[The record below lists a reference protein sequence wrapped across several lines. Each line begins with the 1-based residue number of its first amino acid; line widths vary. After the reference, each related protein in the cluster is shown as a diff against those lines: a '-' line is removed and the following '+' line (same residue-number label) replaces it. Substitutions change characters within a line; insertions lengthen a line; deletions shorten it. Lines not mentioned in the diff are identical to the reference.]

1 MGTLSF
7 YKKVFDFFL
16 KRFQTTK
23 GRQPMNPAE
32 YYGIEREAVNWVNKT
47 KGQRLPGQAKPDW
60 HTGWTPRVIEGG
72 KGKEGIEKI
81 DIGEV
86 IPKETPLTKDKSFRI
101 KQGLSTQ
108 IKLNTLPQ
116 NKQLA
121 KEFVTRKNAEF
132 NSLDRKGQT
141 EILERLEISI
151 KNEQSSF
158 ATPVKPEDFASGGI
172 ARVGFAGGLLVN
184 LYRGAKGLQHG
195 AIERKLRKK
204 YIETGMDKFKAYDKA
219 MNDASDVV
227 NQKKLEIV
235 ENKMKEINVNSN
247 DYVDLIDEHIR
258 LTDRETYKDIKR
270 WKNTRPDLADKTR
283 ALHFPHWA
291 KARYGENYQGVL
303 DKRQASAL
311 KEQSDEINKM
321 YPDTDGGIQDLQQ
334 RMVDE
339 IDDMNKA
346 NLDEIIKGRKKNATG
361 GIARVGMFGGGPIVK
376 GGRWF
381 LKSLRDTRKQMKT
394 MRLSPGQLK
403 YYLDQIDDQ
412 IKNIEAGGKIPD
424 EVIQTI
430 RKDPK
435 FKSVSQTR
443 ANDPDLRE
451 MEEVLLEYGEKHASG
466 GIAGQ
471 LHLNRPG
478 YQRGER
484 VNPFEETGNLP
495 GGAYDTREYIQS
507 PILKEDTGITT
518 VEAPPKEDKR
528 TFEGIM
534 SKHLGGIKAKRPKH
548 FYFEKDEFGNVK
560 LDEFGKSI
568 KRKFR
573 FGPEAR
579 FGIADK
585 AKENLAKVMKAVE
598 LAELNKEQSNHF
610 WNKFGLEFGI
620 KGEELEALK
629 AGKRYFKKENLP
641 LINLNEDTLLNITK
655 GLDLPKNTRATLFAE
670 SNLGGDINSSLE
682 LANKNFKTTLT
693 KDDVSWDIKPT
704 FNVGEIEIAP
714 SVKGVDDVI
723 EKIKLALDNP
733 NWTLEGEL
741 IKAQKR
747 KETGGAPDQETQ
759 KLQAMLMAD
768 PRLWKLFGGSR
779 GMMQMFGDTMT
790 EDQKGDI
797 FKLSGSYTFDNDFK
811 ISPSLEQD
819 LLTHDTTYGLG
830 LTKDGFSADLGY
842 DEGLT
847 GSVAYGP
854 VQIGS
859 TGDGAR
865 LDLNKNIWT
874 GYSDPEETNPYG
886 SLDIKGYYDTRGNWN
901 IGPIF
906 SMSFGGPKNYEMV
919 EGITEHGQKGQIPK
933 TWIAEGKSIA
943 ELQEA
948 LQKEKLYAKGGLAKV
963 LGV

>member
-361 GIARVGMFGGGPIVK
+361 GIA
-376 GGRWF
+376 
-381 LKSLRDTRKQMKT
+381 
-394 MRLSPGQLK
+394 
-403 YYLDQIDDQ
+403 
-412 IKNIEAGGKIPD
+412 
-424 EVIQTI
+424 
-430 RKDPK
+430 
-435 FKSVSQTR
+435 
-443 ANDPDLRE
+443 
-451 MEEVLLEYGEKHASG
+451 
-466 GIAGQ
+466 GQ

-573 FGPEAR
+573 MGPMR
-579 FGIADK
+579 GFGIRDK
-585 AKENLAKVMKAVE
+585 SMENIRKVMKAVE

>member
-235 ENKMKEINVNSN
+235 ENKMNKVNVNSD

-361 GIARVGMFGGGPIVK
+361 GIA
-376 GGRWF
+376 
-381 LKSLRDTRKQMKT
+381 
-394 MRLSPGQLK
+394 
-403 YYLDQIDDQ
+403 
-412 IKNIEAGGKIPD
+412 
-424 EVIQTI
+424 
-430 RKDPK
+430 
-435 FKSVSQTR
+435 
-443 ANDPDLRE
+443 
-451 MEEVLLEYGEKHASG
+451 
-466 GIAGQ
+466 GQ

-573 FGPEAR
+573 MGPMR
-579 FGIADK
+579 GFGIRDK
-585 AKENLAKVMKAVE
+585 SMENIRKVMKAVE

-655 GLDLPKNTRATLFAE
+655 GLDLPKNTRATLFVE

>member
-361 GIARVGMFGGGPIVK
+361 GIA
-376 GGRWF
+376 
-381 LKSLRDTRKQMKT
+381 
-394 MRLSPGQLK
+394 
-403 YYLDQIDDQ
+403 
-412 IKNIEAGGKIPD
+412 
-424 EVIQTI
+424 
-430 RKDPK
+430 
-435 FKSVSQTR
+435 
-443 ANDPDLRE
+443 
-451 MEEVLLEYGEKHASG
+451 
-466 GIAGQ
+466 GQ

-573 FGPEAR
+573 MGPMR
-579 FGIADK
+579 GFGIRDK
-585 AKENLAKVMKAVE
+585 SMENIRKVMKAVE

-723 EKIKLALDNP
+723 EKIKLAVGNP
-733 NWTLEGEL
+733 NWSIEGEL

-747 KETGGAPDQETQ
+747 KETGGAPDEETQ

>member
-235 ENKMKEINVNSN
+235 ENKMNKVNVNSD

-258 LTDRETYKDIKR
+258 LMDRETYKDIKR

-346 NLDEIIKGRKKNATG
+346 NLDEIIKGRKKNAT
-361 GIARVGMFGGGPIVK
+361 
-376 GGRWF
+376 
-381 LKSLRDTRKQMKT
+381 
-394 MRLSPGQLK
+394 
-403 YYLDQIDDQ
+403 
-412 IKNIEAGGKIPD
+412 
-424 EVIQTI
+424 
-430 RKDPK
+430 
-435 FKSVSQTR
+435 
-443 ANDPDLRE
+443 
-451 MEEVLLEYGEKHASG
+451 G

-573 FGPEAR
+573 MGPMR
-579 FGIADK
+579 GFGIRDK
-585 AKENLAKVMKAVE
+585 SMENIRKVMKAVE

>member
-1 MGTLSF
+1 MGVLTF

-16 KRFQTTK
+16 KRFQVTK

-235 ENKMKEINVNSN
+235 ENKMKEINVNSD

-346 NLDEIIKGRKKNATG
+346 NLDEIIKGRKKNAT
-361 GIARVGMFGGGPIVK
+361 
-376 GGRWF
+376 
-381 LKSLRDTRKQMKT
+381 
-394 MRLSPGQLK
+394 
-403 YYLDQIDDQ
+403 
-412 IKNIEAGGKIPD
+412 
-424 EVIQTI
+424 
-430 RKDPK
+430 
-435 FKSVSQTR
+435 
-443 ANDPDLRE
+443 
-451 MEEVLLEYGEKHASG
+451 G

-655 GLDLPKNTRATLFAE
+655 GLDLPKNTRATLFVE

>member
-81 DIGEV
+81 DIGEG

-361 GIARVGMFGGGPIVK
+361 GIA
-376 GGRWF
+376 
-381 LKSLRDTRKQMKT
+381 
-394 MRLSPGQLK
+394 
-403 YYLDQIDDQ
+403 
-412 IKNIEAGGKIPD
+412 
-424 EVIQTI
+424 
-430 RKDPK
+430 
-435 FKSVSQTR
+435 
-443 ANDPDLRE
+443 
-451 MEEVLLEYGEKHASG
+451 
-466 GIAGQ
+466 GQ

-573 FGPEAR
+573 MGPMR
-579 FGIADK
+579 GFGIRDK
-585 AKENLAKVMKAVE
+585 SMENIRKVMKAVE

>member
-60 HTGWTPRVIEGG
+60 HTGWTPKVIEGG

-321 YPDTDGGIQDLQQ
+321 FPDTDGGIQDLQQ

-361 GIARVGMFGGGPIVK
+361 GIA
-376 GGRWF
+376 
-381 LKSLRDTRKQMKT
+381 
-394 MRLSPGQLK
+394 
-403 YYLDQIDDQ
+403 
-412 IKNIEAGGKIPD
+412 
-424 EVIQTI
+424 
-430 RKDPK
+430 
-435 FKSVSQTR
+435 
-443 ANDPDLRE
+443 
-451 MEEVLLEYGEKHASG
+451 GE
-466 GIAGQ
+466 

-573 FGPEAR
+573 MGPMR
-579 FGIADK
+579 GFGIRDK
-585 AKENLAKVMKAVE
+585 SMENIRKVMKAVE

-655 GLDLPKNTRATLFAE
+655 GLDLPKNTRATLFVE

>member
-361 GIARVGMFGGGPIVK
+361 GIA
-376 GGRWF
+376 
-381 LKSLRDTRKQMKT
+381 
-394 MRLSPGQLK
+394 
-403 YYLDQIDDQ
+403 
-412 IKNIEAGGKIPD
+412 
-424 EVIQTI
+424 
-430 RKDPK
+430 
-435 FKSVSQTR
+435 
-443 ANDPDLRE
+443 
-451 MEEVLLEYGEKHASG
+451 
-466 GIAGQ
+466 GQ

-573 FGPEAR
+573 MGPMR
-579 FGIADK
+579 GFGIRDK
-585 AKENLAKVMKAVE
+585 SMENIRKVMKAVE

-723 EKIKLALDNP
+723 EKIKLAVGNP
-733 NWTLEGEL
+733 NWSIEGEL
-741 IKAQKR
+741 IKAQKL
-747 KETGGAPDQETQ
+747 KETGGAPDEETQ

-854 VQIGS
+854 VQIVS

-948 LQKEKLYAKGGLAKV
+948 LQKEKL
-963 LGV
+963 

>member
-60 HTGWTPRVIEGG
+60 HTGWTPKVIEGG

-346 NLDEIIKGRKKNATG
+346 NLDEIIKGRKKNAT
-361 GIARVGMFGGGPIVK
+361 
-376 GGRWF
+376 
-381 LKSLRDTRKQMKT
+381 
-394 MRLSPGQLK
+394 
-403 YYLDQIDDQ
+403 
-412 IKNIEAGGKIPD
+412 
-424 EVIQTI
+424 
-430 RKDPK
+430 
-435 FKSVSQTR
+435 
-443 ANDPDLRE
+443 
-451 MEEVLLEYGEKHASG
+451 G

>member
-361 GIARVGMFGGGPIVK
+361 GIA
-376 GGRWF
+376 
-381 LKSLRDTRKQMKT
+381 
-394 MRLSPGQLK
+394 
-403 YYLDQIDDQ
+403 
-412 IKNIEAGGKIPD
+412 
-424 EVIQTI
+424 
-430 RKDPK
+430 
-435 FKSVSQTR
+435 
-443 ANDPDLRE
+443 
-451 MEEVLLEYGEKHASG
+451 
-466 GIAGQ
+466 GQ

-518 VEAPPKEDKR
+518 VEAPPKKATFKEKL
-528 TFEGIM
+528 TFEEIM

-573 FGPEAR
+573 MGPMR
-579 FGIADK
+579 GFGIRDK
-585 AKENLAKVMKAVE
+585 SMENIRKVMKAVE